1 MHRKRS
7 CTAMLIVL
15 GTAFVTSVAYSRQG
29 KVRNLSTSKLLRMP
43 VPGRPQKTNSFP
55 TALALSPDGNYL
67 AILNNGYGVE
77 ESQYRESIAVLDLR
91 HNRLRDYPDPRLG
104 KGSHQTYFL
113 GLAFSADGHKL
124 YASMASRTDPTG
136 DQAGDTG
143 NGIAVY
149 HFEKGSLSPEGFL
162 KIPLQP
168 LRSDQ
173 QPTTVSKVVP
183 AGLADPYPAGIAVI
197 RRNQASAATSSTGG
211 EEAPSGE
218 QLLVAD
224 NLSDDALLLDA
235 ADGKILHRFDLSR
248 GPHVPSTFP
257 YGVVATRDGHLGFCS
272 LWNASAVAELDLS
285 QGKVLRWI
293 TLFQPPNPVAAGSHP
308 SALLLSPDE
317 KYLFVTLSNADRVA
331 AIDVTSGKLVATLST
346 ELPGQ
351 KYGGSYPNALAM
363 TPDGKTLF
371 VGDAAAD
378 AVAVYDLSA
387 MRTQSEHDEEPLNLK
402 PQGFLPTEWYPTALA
417 VRRTDLLIATGK
429 GEGTGPNALTTAAE
443 RTAQHRPYQ
452 YIATLIHGSIARV
465 RIPQAER
472 RLAALTREVEAANL
486 MNQIPEKFHFASGH
500 NPIRHVIYIIKENR
514 TYDQIFGDLKPGN
527 GDPAITMYGWD
538 ITPNEHKLALQFGV
552 LDNFYVSGE
561 VSGNGHVWSMAA
573 IDSDYTEKTWEI
585 AYRSS
590 ERTYDYEGEVL
601 NSFPLA
607 EGIPDVDEPG
617 TGYIWANVA
626 RHRLTHRNYGE
637 FIATHWCDQ
646 GQRRSTSPLEGTPLP
661 AGEAC
666 PKAFVNPGEPLPSN
680 VGDPPGSASPWPWPV
695 PMIARDQA
703 TMPQLVGHFDPRYA
717 DFRLDYPDQLRVD
730 EFLNEFRKF
739 VQAREVGQG
748 AELPQFIILRLPD
761 DHTAGTR
768 PGWPKPE
775 ASVADNDLA
784 VGRVVDAV
792 SHSPYWNDTAIFILE
807 DDAQDGPDHVDAHRS
822 TALVISKYS
831 PGSLHHP
838 YVDSRF
844 YTTVSMVHTMEAL
857 LDLPPMNNND
867 AQAPVM
873 TELFSGAGD
882 QTPFKADYRNRD
894 NHLIYEQNPPQAP
907 GAKES
912 MQMDFTHADS
922 VNSAE
927 LNAILWRERKGSK
940 PMPAPRHTI
949 FLPDADD

>member
-197 RRNQASAATSSTGG
+197 RRNQASATTSSTGG

-646 GQRRSTSPLEGTPLP
+646 GQRHSTSPLEGTPLP

>member
-43 VPGRPQKTNSFP
+43 VPGHPQKTNSFP

-173 QPTTVSKVVP
+173 QPTTVSKAVP

-211 EEAPSGE
+211 EGAPSGE

-739 VQAREVGQG
+739 VQAREMGQG

>member
-1 MHRKRS
+1 
-7 CTAMLIVL
+7 MLIVL

-173 QPTTVSKVVP
+173 QPTTVSKAVP

-211 EEAPSGE
+211 EGAPSGE

-894 NHLIYEQNPPQAP
+894 NRLIYEQNPPQAP

>member
-173 QPTTVSKVVP
+173 QPTTVSKAVP

-211 EEAPSGE
+211 EGAPSGE

-646 GQRRSTSPLEGTPLP
+646 GQRHSTSPLEGTPLP

>member
-1 MHRKRS
+1 
-7 CTAMLIVL
+7 
-15 GTAFVTSVAYSRQG
+15 
-29 KVRNLSTSKLLRMP
+29 
-43 VPGRPQKTNSFP
+43 
-55 TALALSPDGNYL
+55 
-67 AILNNGYGVE
+67 
-77 ESQYRESIAVLDLR
+77 
-91 HNRLRDYPDPRLG
+91 
-104 KGSHQTYFL
+104 
-113 GLAFSADGHKL
+113 
-124 YASMASRTDPTG
+124 
-136 DQAGDTG
+136 
-143 NGIAVY
+143 
-149 HFEKGSLSPEGFL
+149 
-162 KIPLQP
+162 
-168 LRSDQ
+168 
-173 QPTTVSKVVP
+173 
-183 AGLADPYPAGIAVI
+183 
-197 RRNQASAATSSTGG
+197 
-211 EEAPSGE
+211 
-218 QLLVAD
+218 
-224 NLSDDALLLDA
+224 
-235 ADGKILHRFDLSR
+235 
-248 GPHVPSTFP
+248 
-257 YGVVATRDGHLGFCS
+257 
-272 LWNASAVAELDLS
+272 
-285 QGKVLRWI
+285 
-293 TLFQPPNPVAAGSHP
+293 
-308 SALLLSPDE
+308 
-317 KYLFVTLSNADRVA
+317 
-331 AIDVTSGKLVATLST
+331 
-346 ELPGQ
+346 
-351 KYGGSYPNALAM
+351 
-363 TPDGKTLF
+363 

>member
-211 EEAPSGE
+211 EGAPSGE

-646 GQRRSTSPLEGTPLP
+646 GQRHSTSPLEGTPLP

-739 VQAREVGQG
+739 VQAREMGQG

-894 NHLIYEQNPPQAP
+894 NRLIYEQNPPQAP

>member
-211 EEAPSGE
+211 EGAPSGE

>member
-1 MHRKRS
+1 
-7 CTAMLIVL
+7 MLIVL

-173 QPTTVSKVVP
+173 QPTTVSKAVP

-211 EEAPSGE
+211 EGAPSGE

>member
-43 VPGRPQKTNSFP
+43 VPGHPQKTNSFP

-197 RRNQASAATSSTGG
+197 RRNQASATTSSTGG

-646 GQRRSTSPLEGTPLP
+646 GQRHSTSPLEGTPLP

-739 VQAREVGQG
+739 VQAREMGQG

-894 NHLIYEQNPPQAP
+894 NRLIYEQNPPQAP